1 MKILV
6 ADDSKAMRM
15 IVLRNL
21 RQGGFDGATF
31 LEAADGAEA
40 LDKIKSEGPDL
51 VLSDWNMP
59 EMNGLELCQSVDHST
74 GIVFGFVT
82 SESTAEMRQ
91 LAEEA
96 GAKFLIAKPFTPESF
111 QDVLEDALAA
121 AGKA

>member
-31 LEAADGAEA
+31 IEAVDGADA
-40 LDKIKSEGPDL
+40 LEKIKAEQPEL

-59 EMNGLELCQSVDHST
+59 NMTGIELCQALDHSKL
-74 GIVFGFVT
+74 VFGFVT
-82 SESTAEMRQ
+82 SESTAEMRS

-111 QDVLEDALAA
+111 QDVLQDALAA
-121 AGKA
+121 AGKEA

>member
-31 LEAADGAEA
+31 LEAANGAEA
-40 LDKIKSEGPDL
+40 LTLINAEKPEL

-59 EMNGLELCQSVDHST
+59 EMNGIELCRALDHASL
-74 GIVFGFVT
+74 GLVFGFVT
-82 SESTAEMRQ
+82 SESTAEMRA

-111 QDVLEDALAA
+111 TDVLSDAM
-121 AGKA
+121 AGK